1 MSLIGCARK
10 ISKIEYGASSSLY
23 IDDYEEIINMYNEM
37 IEDDMDRLYA
47 NAAEHQWE
55 FDINSVEKMLSF
67 FDNMPNKEKAEFI
80 LSLSLNNNFDAFI
93 SDFKNWLDD
102 GKQAGTDNIII
113 DWF

>member
-1 MSLIGCARK
+1 MSLIGCVRK

-23 IDDYEEIINMYNEM
+23 INDYEEIINTYNEM
-37 IEDDMDRLYA
+37 IEDNMDRLYA
-47 NAAEHQWE
+47 DATEHQWE
-55 FDINSVEKMLSF
+55 LDIKSVEKMLLF
-67 FDNMPNKEKAEFI
+67 FDNIPNNEKTEFI
-80 LSLSLNNNFDAFI
+80 LSLSLNNNLDAFI